1 MANAAE
7 DITRDHAPQ
16 PRHARTMQRRAATA
30 SLIGSV
36 IEWYD
41 FFIFG
46 TAAAL
51 VFPKLFFPNA
61 AGGCWRLLSPTDLN
75 RRHRCAVVSLL
86 GKFDACRP
94 QSHREP
100 RVITRMLRGFR
111 LSASGTQCFG

>member
-7 DITRDHAPQ
+7 DIMRDHAPQ
-16 PRHARTMQRRAATA
+16 PHHARTIQRRAAMA

-41 FFIFG
+41 FVIFG
-46 TAAAL
+46 NAAAL
-51 VFPKLFFPNA
+51 VFPMLFFPNA

-86 GKFDACRP
+86 GIFGARRP
-94 QSHREP
+94 QSRREP
-100 RVITRMLRGFR
+100 RVTTRMLRRFR